1 MIAVLYV
8 SPHLTSSCRLINSL
22 SLRQIEYYRGIL
34 FLTTNRLSAYD
45 EAFLSRVH
53 VAFHFPELSEQS
65 RQQIWVGLI
74 NQLEVGSVD
83 DITTSQLEQLAKRK
97 LNGRQ
102 IKNAVRTAQSLSMA
116 RDHKVRFVH
125 FVEALNAIEEFT
137 KVSCVERTRTMNV
150 RPDDVTLMYSF

>member
-1 MIAVLYV
+1 MV
-8 SPHLTSSCRLINSL
+8 SFC
-22 SLRQIEYYRGIL
+22 SLRHIEYYRGIL

-53 VAFHFPELSEQS
+53 VALHLPELSEQS
-65 RQQIWVGLI
+65 RQQIWAAFI
-74 NQLEVGSVD
+74 NQLESGSVD
-83 DITTSQLEQLAKRK
+83 DITTSQFEELAKRE

-102 IKNAVRTAQSLSMA
+102 IRNVVKTAQSLSMA

-137 KVSCVERTRTMNV
+137 EVAGMEKRRLNV
-150 RPDDVTLMYSF
+150 GPGELDLMYSF